1 LEQIAASSKKK
12 QSIEEIEEVKV
23 EEKTLINEPGVDE
36 SNVSVLKSDECDDD
50 KFKNELK
57 EVILRNKNESATT
70 INDSSSTTT
79 TTDTNEDEEEEVE
92 KEDEEKKNFIKIKE
106 TFIKNEIKQ
115 NNNKYTKSNSTNDL
129 RKRSIGNTNTSL
141 NNQNILFSDSVLISK
156 INLNK
161 IENNEEEEEEEKK
174 QSMAATQKIWE
185 RKWIQL
191 TDDGLLSVYS
201 CQNESQPKDL
211 LNLINFELININETT
226 FELKR
231 ENLLQKQNRVKTK
244 SFINLFE
251 YTNYELKFLKNENKT
266 ILFNLIK
273 DLITSKK

>member
-1 LEQIAASSKKK
+1 MEQIAASSKKK
-12 QSIEEIEEVKV
+12 QSIEEIEKVEV
-23 EEKTLINEPGVDE
+23 EEKTLVNEPIVDE
-36 SNVSVLKSDECDDD
+36 SNVSVLKSDISDD

-57 EVILRNKNESATT
+57 EVILRNKNETIT

-92 KEDEEKKNFIKIKE
+92 KEDEEKQNFIKIKE

-141 NNQNILFSDSVLISK
+141 NNHQNIIFSDSVLISK

-174 QSMAATQKIWE
+174 QSTAATQKIWE

-211 LNLINFELININETT
+211 LNLIHFELININETT

>member
-12 QSIEEIEEVKV
+12 QSIEEIEKVEV
-23 EEKTLINEPGVDE
+23 EEKTLVNEPIVDE
-36 SNVSVLKSDECDDD
+36 SNVSVLKSDISDD

-57 EVILRNKNESATT
+57 EVILRNKNETIT

-92 KEDEEKKNFIKIKE
+92 KEDEEKQNFIKIKE

-141 NNQNILFSDSVLISK
+141 NNHQNIIFSDSVLISK

-174 QSMAATQKIWE
+174 QSTAATQKIWE

-211 LNLINFELININETT
+211 LNLIHFELININETT